1 MGKFYGMVGYAVSKE
16 TSPGVWTDAIVERPY
31 YGDVKK
37 LARRLANGEG
47 LNDNVDISNI
57 ISIVSDPF
65 GFTNFHAIRYVTW
78 FGSKWKVSSV
88 EVAYPRLELTL
99 GGLYNVQTQ
108 S

>member
-1 MGKFYGMVGYAVSKE
+1 MIGYALTTE
-16 TSPGVWTDAIVERPY
+16 TSPGVWTEKIIEKPY
-31 YGDVKK
+31 FGDVKK
-37 LARRLANGEG
+37 LVRKLERGEG

-65 GFTNFHAIRYVTW
+65 AFQNIHAIRYATW
-78 FGSKWKVSSV
+78 MGSKWKVSSV